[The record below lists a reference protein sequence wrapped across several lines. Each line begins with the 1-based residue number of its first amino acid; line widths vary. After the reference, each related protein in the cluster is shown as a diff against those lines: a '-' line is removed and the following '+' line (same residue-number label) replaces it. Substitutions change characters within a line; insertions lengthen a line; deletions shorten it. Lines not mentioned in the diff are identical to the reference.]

1 MGRTLT
7 ATFTFVSDIFVHFSL
22 PPCLFAQLSTQ
33 SLRQESPAFCQKT
46 GQKNLAKQSQ
56 MSPILDEKWWE
67 SVHFCLSIHPGSL
80 LVQIQHSAP
89 APDSIP
95 TAIFHWEHDCYPLA
109 DWRGCA
115 KEGERIYAPRRRIGG
130 NQWTRNVSVC
140 DKLVQMHQWALRGSA
155 ELGVSFKQLLSNMI
169 FGYDLLAL
177 SSLTHTHW
185 IV

>member
-115 KEGERIYAPRRRIGG
+115 KEGERIYAPRRRIGALG
-130 NQWTRNVSVC
+130 ETNERE
-140 DKLVQMHQWALRGSA
+140 MWACVTS
-155 ELGVSFKQLLSNMI
+155 
-169 FGYDLLAL
+169 
-177 SSLTHTHW
+177 
-185 IV
+185 